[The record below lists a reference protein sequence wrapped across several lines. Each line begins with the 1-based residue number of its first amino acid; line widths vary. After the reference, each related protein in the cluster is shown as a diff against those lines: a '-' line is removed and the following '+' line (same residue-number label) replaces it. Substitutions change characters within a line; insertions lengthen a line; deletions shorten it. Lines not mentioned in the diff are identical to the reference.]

1 MPEISRFYGIV
12 ITMYWSDHPRPHF
25 HAEYAGERAG
35 IEIGSG
41 QVLSGRLPRRALR
54 LTRVEPQKPYWLRL
68 WFEDGSI
75 HEVDVGATLE
85 ALKGVVDVHTDPDR
99 FATVRVEPRFGTIEW
114 PGGLDLDPDVLHGD
128 YEPESGRSYPR
139 RIIRGPDPD
148 GVAN

>member
-1 MPEISRFYGIV
+1 MTDMARI
-12 ITMYWSDHPRPHF
+12 
-25 HAEYAGERAG
+25 
-35 IEIGSG
+35 
-41 QVLSGRLPRRALR
+41 
-54 LTRVEPQKPYWLRL
+54 TRVEPLKPYWLRL

-148 GVAN
+148 RVAN